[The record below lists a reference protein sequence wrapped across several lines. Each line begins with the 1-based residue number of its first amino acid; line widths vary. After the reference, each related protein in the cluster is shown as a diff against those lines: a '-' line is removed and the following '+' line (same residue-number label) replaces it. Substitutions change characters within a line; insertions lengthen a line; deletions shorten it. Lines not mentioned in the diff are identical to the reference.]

1 MKLNIDYVSDLHLT
15 HYISKKES
23 ITKIDKLVQD
33 KISMQVKG
41 DILVVAGDIDE
52 DINRVSELLYSCS
65 KYYKKVIFVLGNHEY
80 YIPVIKYIYT
90 DPMAEEYNYNSMNKV
105 YRLNEIFK
113 DNKDIIILDKTN
125 NTKGLY
131 TYNTFLLAGDTLWY
145 KPVTLV
151 DKLYNY
157 PMQNDSR
164 FILSELS
171 KKDKIQKLHNDSIS
185 WYNNLP
191 NNIDLI
197 ITHVPPFRNKN
208 NSRGNNSCYYTEVK
222 EYKSPVW
229 IYGHDHKE
237 EDIIINNTRLVSNPW
252 GYDTKEFKVK
262 TLTLSK

>member
-1 MKLNIDYVSDLHLT
+1 MKLDIDYVSDLHLGF
-15 HYISKKES
+15 YASKLDKIEL
-23 ITKIDKLVQD
+23 IDKLVEE
-33 KISMQVKG
+33 KIKPQVNSN
-41 DILVVAGDIDE
+41 ILVIAGDIDE
-52 DINRVSELLYSCS
+52 DIDRVCEFLYACS
-65 KYYKKVIFVLGNHEY
+65 KYYSKVIFILGNHEY
-80 YIPVIKYIYT
+80 YIPNIKFIYT
-90 DPMAEEYNYNSMNKV
+90 DKMAEEYNYNSMNKV

-113 DNKDIIILDKTN
+113 DNNNIIILDKTN

-131 TYNTFLLAGDTLWY
+131 IYNTFLLAGDTLWY

-191 NNIDLI
+191 NDIDLI
-197 ITHVPPFRNKN
+197 ITHISPFRNKS

-252 GYDTKEFKVK
+252 SYDTKEFKIK
-262 TLTLSK
+262 TLTITK